1 MKTITTQNSI
11 PTRTKAPQSRFLLYN
26 ILLDII
32 VVFIILCLM
41 YITYDFLDN
50 GITMIEGVILYL
62 LVYSPIYFLLPFI
75 FMLLQ
80 LFHYK
85 KIKKSTAII
94 YSIVLIII
102 AAVDFYDIKY
112 VPTNYLPVNPIVL
125 MRRYTILLP

>member
-1 MKTITTQNSI
+1 MKKTVT
-11 PTRTKAPQSRFLLYN
+11 PRRFLLYN

-32 VVFIILCLM
+32 VTFIILCLM
-41 YITYDFLDN
+41 YISYDFLDN
-50 GITMIEGVILYL
+50 GITIIEGVILYL
-62 LVYSPIYFLLPFI
+62 LVYSPIYFLLRFV

-102 AAVDFYDIKY
+102 AAMDFYYIKY
-112 VPTNYLPVNPIVL
+112 MPSNYFFDLINDLIYPHH
-125 MRRYTILLP
+125 